1 MKRERSVM
9 GTLLLDN
16 RDVDE
21 GKMSLLD
28 FQEVMR

>member
-28 FQEVMR
+28 FQEVMP